1 MLWRAQ
7 AYNKFS
13 FKMQEHNNKFRV
25 LLWALLWV
33 LLWAIVNK
41 LSQEDLDTIFMR
53 NIKKLSK

>member
-1 MLWRAQ
+1 
-7 AYNKFS
+7 
-13 FKMQEHNNKFRV
+13 MQEHNNKFRV